1 MANNKSTWEVGAET
15 GVEGYLLVLRM
26 KNQSRV
32 VANLPQIL
40 KSLKD
45 VGSKSALLA
54 AGHNG
59 VLLPLCEVLV
69 EHHLEAGRT
78 S

>member
-1 MANNKSTWEVGAET
+1 MKYLFVV
-15 GVEGYLLVLRM
+15 GVEDQL
-26 KNQSRV
+26 RV
-32 VANLPQIL
+32 VAHFPQIL

-45 VGSKSALLA
+45 VGSKPALVA
-54 AGHNG
+54 AGHDG
-59 VLLPLCEVLV
+59 VLLPLREVLV